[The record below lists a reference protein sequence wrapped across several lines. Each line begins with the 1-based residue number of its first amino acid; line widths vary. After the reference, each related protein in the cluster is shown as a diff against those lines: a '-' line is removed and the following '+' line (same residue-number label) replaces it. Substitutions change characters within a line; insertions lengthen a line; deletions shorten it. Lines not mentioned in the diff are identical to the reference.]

1 MNYAP
6 PLSRLL
12 IKCLASVLVLTMLA
26 PSSHSVTSLESIVAT
41 DDGLLIVADKTEKKL
56 VIISIHQDEV
66 RTTVLPLSGEPT
78 GLALS
83 NDQSMVYV
91 TCNDSTNTVYQYN
104 IKNEKCDIVF
114 FADNGACSPVVNSKN
129 DRLYVL
135 NRFGNSLSVCDLK
148 QNQKIASLALSRE
161 PIASAL
167 TRDEMFLFVA
177 SHLPAGPAISDHV
190 AAVVQVVNTRGLH
203 LVKDIVLPNGS
214 TCVKDI
220 CLSPDGAY
228 IVVSHILAH
237 YQLPTTQLERGWIV
251 NNVLTIIDVKKQAIH
266 ETVILDNL
274 DLGAANPWGIEFSDS
289 GHLLVAHSGTNE
301 ISVID
306 YAEMMSEIEKRRQ
319 RTIKPYG
326 HQNDSDSEIGDTVPV
341 PFDMTFLSGMRKRLK
356 ISGIGP
362 RQIATVGQNAYIT
375 NYFSNNI
382 AVLTMTEKDVKETLV
397 VGVGAVA
404 AVDEMDDVRRGEMI
418 FHDAARCFQGWQSCA
433 TCHPD
438 ARVDGLNWD
447 LLNDG
452 VGNPKNTKSMLLA
465 HKTPPAM
472 SLGIRASAEVA
483 VRAGFK
489 HILFSVVSEE
499 DANCVDM
506 YLRSLQPL
514 QNKQTDKQA
523 SIQNGKRIFH
533 SNKASCVNCHNGNLF
548 TDLNQYD
555 VGTQSPY
562 DDQAVFD
569 NPSLIELWRT
579 APYLHDGRAAT
590 MKDVLTTFNPI
601 DKHGATSHLSEQEI
615 ADLEAYL
622 LSL

>member
-1 MNYAP
+1 MKDTTLN
-6 PLSRLL
+6 RLYTSFRFLVISLAIAL
-12 IKCLASVLVLTMLA
+12 IAQSSYSVA
-26 PSSHSVTSLESIVAT
+26 SLESIVAT
-41 DDGLLIVADKTEKKL
+41 DDGLLIVADKTENQL
-56 VIISIHQDEV
+56 IIYAIDDNSHKI
-66 RTTVLPLSGEPT
+66 TLALSGEPT

-83 NDQSMVYV
+83 DDQSKLYV
-91 TCNDSTNTVYQYN
+91 TCNDSTNTIYQYHTN
-104 IKNEKCDIVF
+104 NWKRDIVY
-114 FADNGACSPVVNSKN
+114 FADNGACSPVVNSNN

-135 NRFGNSLSVCDLK
+135 NRFDHSLSVCDLERK
-148 QNQKIASLALSRE
+148 KEIASLALSRE
-161 PIASAL
+161 PIAAAL
-167 TRDEMFLFVA
+167 TLDEMFLFIA
-177 SHLPAGPAISDHV
+177 NHLPAGPAISDQV

-214 TCVKDI
+214 TNVKDI

-228 IVVSHILAH
+228 IFVSHILGH

-266 ETVILDNL
+266 ETVILDNI
-274 DLGAANPWGIEFSDS
+274 DLGAANPWGIAFSK
-289 GHLLVAHSGTNE
+289 GAQLLVAHSGTHE
-301 ISVID
+301 ISVIE
-306 YAEMMSEIEKRRQ
+306 YEEMMNRIEKHRQ
-319 RTIKPYG
+319 RTIEPYG
-326 HQNDSDSEIGDTVPV
+326 SDSEIGANVSIS
-341 PFDMTFLSGMRKRLK
+341 FDMTFLSGIRKRVK

-362 RQIATVGQNAYIT
+362 RQITTVGNNAYIA
-375 NYFSNNI
+375 NYFSNTI
-382 AVLTMTEKDVKETLV
+382 SVVPMAEKDIKETRV
-397 VGVGAVA
+397 VELGEVA
-404 AVDEMDDVRRGEMI
+404 LEDKMDGVRRGELI
-418 FHDAARCFQGWQSCA
+418 FHDATRCFQGWQSCA

-452 VGNPKNTKSMLLA
+452 VGNPKNTRSMLLA

-472 SLGIRASAEVA
+472 SLGVRASAEVA

-499 DANCVDM
+499 EANSVDF
-506 YLRSLQPL
+506 YLQSLKPL
-514 QNKQTDKQA
+514 QNKQTNNQA
-523 SIQNGKRIFH
+523 SILNGKRIFY
-533 SNKASCVNCHNGNLF
+533 SSESLCVNCHKGELY

-555 VGTQSPY
+555 VGTISPF
-562 DDQAVFD
+562 DNQTVFD

-590 MKDVLTTFNPI
+590 IKDVLTTFNPS
-601 DKHGATSHLSEQEI
+601 DRHGTTSHLSEQEI